1 MSKALP
7 MLTISG
13 KKSVALEC
21 TLYIPYLSQ
30 VAGLLV
36 VPLSAYTRNPWW
48 LYHQTQHKVM
58 KKSLNLQQITTYV
71 ILSTLCT
78 MVWSHLQTLTII
90 VQQAQT
96 GLEKET
102 LFSFKLKHTVSSN
115 THNSLVVL

>member
-13 KKSVALEC
+13 GKSVALER

-48 LYHQTQHKVM
+48 LCHQTQHKVM
-58 KKSLNLQQITTYV
+58 KKSLNLQQITTYI

-96 GLEKET
+96 GLEKGE
-102 LFSFKLKHTVSSN
+102 FIQFQIKVHSV
-115 THNSLVVL
+115 